1 MKTFHGGSSPF
12 VERPFFHDAEIDQM
26 CEDALRNVSLLP
38 GAPEPVRIERFIEK
52 HFKVTPTYEDLP
64 KGVLGF
70 TSFSKNGVASIHVA
84 NALLEDET
92 KVAERRLNSTLAHE
106 AGHGLMHAYLF
117 AFHEAGLSVFGKD
130 PDVSSTKVLCRD
142 ADRPGNGGYDG
153 RWWEQQ
159 ANKAIG
165 SHLLPRPAFK
175 IAVEP
180 FLARCGDDR
189 KWTVSP
195 ERLKEATR
203 TLAET
208 FEVNPVVV
216 QIRIKAF
223 YPFESETP

>member
-1 MKTFHGGSSPF
+1 VKTFHGGSSPF
-12 VERPFFHDAEIDQM
+12 IERPFFHDAEIDQM
-26 CEDALRNVSLLP
+26 CEDALRNVSLLS
-38 GAPEPVRIERFIEK
+38 GSPEPVRIERFIEK

-70 TSFSKNGVASIHVA
+70 TSFSKHGVASIHVA

-142 ADRPGNGGYDG
+142 VERPGNAGYDG
-153 RWWEQQ
+153 RWWELQ

-165 SHLLPRPAFK
+165 SILLPRSVFK

-180 FLARCGDDR
+180 FLTRCSDGR
-189 KWTVSP
+189 KWSVSP

-203 TLAET
+203 TLAEV
-208 FEVNPVVV
+208 FEVNPVVAE
-216 QIRIKAF
+216 IRIKAF
-223 YPFESETP
+223 YPFKGETS

>member
-12 VERPFFHDAEIDQM
+12 VERPFFRDAEIDQM
-26 CEDALRNVSLLP
+26 CEDALRNVGLLP
-38 GAPEPVRIERFIEK
+38 GAPEPIRIERFIEK

-64 KGVLGF
+64 NGVLGF

-142 ADRPGNGGYDG
+142 EERPGNAGYAG
-153 RWWEQQ
+153 RWWELQ

-165 SHLLPRPAFK
+165 SLLLPCPVCRV
-175 IAVEP
+175 AVEP
-180 FLARCGDDR
+180 FLARCSDGR
-189 KWTVSP
+189 KWAVSP
-195 ERLKEATR
+195 ERLKEAAR
-203 TLAET
+203 ALAEV

-223 YPFESETP
+223 YPFEGEAP